1 MRYIILSFPFYPQSA
16 TSTDFRLIA
25 FGIAFFRRFFH
36 PEVYVVDTDTGEY
49 IFLYRKHYNPGK
61 KPFLAPVK
69 EMADFVAK
77 RVKA

>member
-1 MRYIILSFPFYPQSA
+1 MRYIILSYPFYQQTA
-16 TSTDFRLIA
+16 TATDFRLIA
-25 FGIAFFRRFFH
+25 FCIAFFRRVFQ
-36 PEVYVVDTDTGEY
+36 PEVYVVDTDTGDY
-49 IFLYRKHYNPGK
+49 IFLYRKHYSVKK